1 MFKFGVAALL
11 SALTVAKDG
20 SDFNDATYI
29 GLSASAKSDKIWAK
43 VAESQKIGGWHFAG
57 TLVVDQAPVFD
68 TPGDELE
75 CYWNGCRNKTI
86 HA

>member
-11 SALTVAKDG
+11 SALTVEAKDG

-43 VAESQKIGGWHFAG
+43 VAESQKSGGWHFAG
-57 TLVVDQAPVFD
+57 TLVVD
-68 TPGDELE
+68 
-75 CYWNGCRNKTI
+75 
-86 HA
+86 